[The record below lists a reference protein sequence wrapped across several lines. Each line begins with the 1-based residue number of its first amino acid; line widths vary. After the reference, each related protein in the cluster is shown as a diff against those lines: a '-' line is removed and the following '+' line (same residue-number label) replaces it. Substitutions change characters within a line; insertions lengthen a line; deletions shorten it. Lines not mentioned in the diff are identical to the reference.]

1 MATENGQQKQNYL
14 KVLLILVSLLIG
26 IASFISTKVITLA
39 EDFSAMDV
47 QINELRFDYQ
57 YHENRIKYIEDT
69 RFRQSDI
76 VRIEKQIEELDKKM
90 NRLLNR

>member
-47 QINELRFDYQ
+47 QINELRIDYQ

>member
-47 QINELRFDYQ
+47 QINELRLDYQ